1 MKRKREN
8 DSSEEDNFYTEVE
21 VEDEDDDF
29 YPEIEEGDDY
39 YYCYDENDENRI
51 KRLKNRPDSED
62 DETIFDTD
70 DNILSDEPILTEDE
84 PIILTEDEPVI
95 LTELEPIILTEL
107 EPVILTELEPV
118 ILTEAVPIIMTGSE
132 PVILAEEDTTLP
144 ESVPVVLAEAAPV
157 VLAADE
163 PIDINILGDAANNS
177 VEEGP
182 SQSPLEISN
191 KSNSKWRK
199 SRRRDME
206 NFIKAFE
213 STKLEVNKLDNE
225 VVKDKF
231 KTLDKLYNV
240 SFGYLISENKR
251 MNGELKKKEKIMEEL
266 NLRIETISFCK
277 ICELNEKSRLVLVP
291 CFHGNLCSICIDKCL
306 EKKECYFCRSKVT
319 DKKTIY

>member
-95 LTELEPIILTEL
+95 LTELEPI
-107 EPVILTELEPV
+107 ILTELEPV

-251 MNGELKKKEKIMEEL
+251 MNGELKKKRK
-266 NLRIETISFCK
+266 
-277 ICELNEKSRLVLVP
+277 
-291 CFHGNLCSICIDKCL
+291 
-306 EKKECYFCRSKVT
+306 
-319 DKKTIY
+319 